1 MKKIFLIL
9 LFGSTFVF
17 SQNGNTLLSGS
28 LINDTQFALEA
39 IQSAD
44 TSYKLSI
51 THNKKKP
58 FLAGLMSFAVPG
70 AGQIYTEDYLKAG
83 IYAAIEVGAVILA
96 VSYDNKGDD
105 QTEFYE
111 DYANENWSAARYA
124 QWSLENANRLIE
136 LYNDQKNA
144 SRETLSIDVI
154 DYYENNLFYDADE
167 RTQVNWSVLNRLE
180 EDISWYYSHKLAPF
194 GDQQYYEMI
203 GKYSQFNVGWID
215 FVDDVNK
222 PYSFGVPVV
231 EQFKWY
237 SKERGKANDYY
248 NIAKWAV
255 IAVVSNHFISAI
267 DAAWSASKFNKKLNF
282 NISLESENIGFYK
295 DYYPQLNLS
304 YNF

>member
-1 MKKIFLIL
+1 MKTFFLIL
-9 LFGSTFVF
+9 LLSCTILF
-17 SQNGNTLLSGS
+17 SQTENTLLSGS
-28 LINDTQFALEA
+28 LINDTQFALDA

-44 TSYKLSI
+44 SSYKLSI

-58 FLAGLMSFAVPG
+58 FLAGIMSFALPG
-70 AGQIYTEDYLKAG
+70 AGQIYTEDFLKAG
-83 IYAAIEVGAVILA
+83 IYAAIEVGAIVLA

-124 QWSLENANRLIE
+124 NWSYENANKLIE
-136 LYNDQKNA
+136 LYNQQKNA
-144 SRETLSIDVI
+144 SRELLNLDEYS
-154 DYYENNLFYDADE
+154 NLFYDEA
-167 RTQVNWSVLNRLE
+167 RTEVNWSVLNRLE

-203 GKYSQFNVGWID
+203 GKYSQFNVGWNE
-215 FVDDVNK
+215 FGDDVNK
-222 PYSFGVPVV
+222 PYSFGVSVV
-231 EQFKWY
+231 DQFTWY

-267 DAAWSASKFNKKLNF
+267 DAAWSASKFNKRLNF

-295 DYYPQLNLS
+295 DHYPQLNLS

>member
-9 LFGSTFVF
+9 LLFGTFVF
-17 SQNGNTLLSGS
+17 PQTEKTLLSGS
-28 LINDTQFALEA
+28 LINDTQFVLEA

-44 TSYKLSI
+44 SSYKLSI

-58 FLAGLMSFAVPG
+58 FLAGIMSFAVPG
-70 AGQIYTEDYLKAG
+70 AGQIYTENYLKAG
-83 IYAAIEVGAVILA
+83 IYAAIEVGAIVLA

-111 DYANENWSAARYA
+111 DYANKNWSAARYA
-124 QWSLENANRLIE
+124 RWTYANANNLIE
-136 LYNDQKNA
+136 LFNQQKNA
-144 SRETLSIDVI
+144 SREPLNLD
-154 DYYENNLFYDADE
+154 DYSNLFFDDE
-167 RTQVNWSVLNRLE
+167 RTQVNWSVLNKLE
-180 EDISWYYSHKLAPF
+180 SDVGWYYSHKLAPF

-203 GKYSQFNVGWID
+203 GKYSQFNVGWVE
-215 FVDDVNK
+215 FGDDVNRA
-222 PYSFGVPVV
+222 YSFGIPVV
-231 EQFKWY
+231 EQFSWY

-267 DAAWSASKFNKKLNF
+267 DAAWSASKFNKRLNL
-282 NISLESENIGFYK
+282 NISLETENIGFYK
-295 DYYPQLNLS
+295 NYYPQLNLS

>member
-9 LFGSTFVF
+9 LLFCTFVF
-17 SQNGNTLLSGS
+17 SQTEKTLLSGS
-28 LINDTQFALEA
+28 LINDTQFAFEA

-44 TSYKLSI
+44 SSYKLSI

-58 FLAGLMSFAVPG
+58 FLAGIMSFAVPG
-70 AGQIYTEDYLKAG
+70 AGQIYTEDFLKAG
-83 IYAAIEVGAVILA
+83 IYAAIEVGAIVLA

-111 DYANENWSAARYA
+111 DYANDNWSASRYA
-124 QWSLENANRLIE
+124 NWSYENANKLIE
-136 LYNDQKNA
+136 LYNQQKNA
-144 SRETLSIDVI
+144 SRELLNLD
-154 DYYENNLFYDADE
+154 DYANLFYDAE
-167 RTQVNWSVLNRLE
+167 RTQVNWSVLNKLE
-180 EDISWYYSHKLAPF
+180 EDIGWYYSHKLAPF

-203 GKYSQFNVGWID
+203 GKYSQFNVGWIE
-215 FVDDVNK
+215 FGDDVTK

-267 DAAWSASKFNKKLNF
+267 DAAWSASKFNKRLNF

-304 YNF
+304 YSF